1 MSIYLEFDISRYGS
15 TQPRVEQEYK
25 FTSYETAAATATEL
39 ITSVSGRFPEECFR
53 DATDYMSGYT
63 MICKWAIEQTIL
75 SHKEKVL
82 AGKATCT
89 IYLELDGTT
98 DRGIPILASIKLFCP
113 VKMEEV
119 KQAAN
124 EERLATHGRYCYC
137 GRPDCDYDCGT
148 LDCGCIDVCR
158 TCRFEGDDGYHSD

>member
-1 MSIYLEFDISRYGS
+1 MSIYLELDISRYGS
-15 TQPRVEQEYK
+15 DQPRVEQEYK

-53 DATDYMSGYT
+53 DATDYVSGYN

-75 SHKEKVL
+75 SYKEAVL

-98 DRGIPILASIKLFCP
+98 NRGTPILASIKLFCP
-113 VKMEEV
+113 VQMEGV
-119 KQAAN
+119 KKIAR
-124 EERLATHGRYCYC
+124 EERLRIHGRYCYC
-137 GRPDCDYDCGT
+137 GRPDCDWDCGT
-148 LDCGCIDVCR
+148 LECGCIDMCR
-158 TCRFEGDDGYHSD
+158 TCRFEDDEYHSDW